1 MKNYSRI
8 TKPGWM
14 YPRIAW
20 DIEPMFYAKNEHLGE
35 WEILLDQYLNLK
47 RLTSLFSVLL
57 KYYQRNIY
65 WNATERPKPGT
76 ETW

>member
-1 MKNYSRI
+1 MDI
-8 TKPGWM
+8 
-14 YPRIAW
+14 PRNLVRFAR
-20 DIEPMFYAKNEHLGE
+20 DIEPMFYAKNEHLVE

-76 ETW
+76 KTW